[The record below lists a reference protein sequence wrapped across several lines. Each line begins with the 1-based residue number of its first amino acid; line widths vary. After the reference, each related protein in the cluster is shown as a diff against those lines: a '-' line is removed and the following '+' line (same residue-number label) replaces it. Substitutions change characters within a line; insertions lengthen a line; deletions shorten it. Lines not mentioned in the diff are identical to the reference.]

1 MAYCLRCATE
11 YEESAHECID
21 CHLPLRPG
29 PPPAALLERQRRPM
43 RSDVKLVPVH
53 VFSGGTAV
61 MQAELARDWLES
73 EGIPCVLPGEASVG
87 MLPVL
92 DVPVLVCEED
102 AEEAAGIL
110 KEYLESNA
118 PRTEGEPG

>member
-29 PPPAALLERQRRPM
+29 SPPASLLERKRRPM

-73 EGIPCVLPGEASVG
+73 EGIPCD
-87 MLPVL
+87 LPVS
-92 DVPVLVCEED
+92 DTDE
-102 AEEAAGIL
+102 
-110 KEYLESNA
+110 EYLMA
-118 PRTEGEPG
+118 